1 MTFSAAWKAIAD
13 DPWGEPLDA
22 RIDVRADT
30 PAGSDQLIRISDLE
44 KILELSPLVRR
55 RERDPAVVEGQT
67 WGARFTHDL
76 LTFNRRSAAWPST
89 EDSLLMKWARVQIGF
104 AEADEWATVAQ
115 GRIERGEVDTDGVA
129 SIDVVDPIMDLLQV
143 ELSRDKA
150 WTTTGWFSQVRP
162 EKVAAGSSSYD
173 TSQPITVGPNPGSI
187 ADQTFRI
194 TFTDATHFDLEHVED
209 AYTQTGLWVLANNTI
224 LRSGTTDIGTIPAA
238 GWSGGTFVAGDTF
251 LFYAS
256 KLYSTADLNPITVIR
271 ELLTT
276 GGVESYDVGAGSSQN
291 VEYDS
296 AHWDDVEARFT
307 SIQVRGEFEKGANVM
322 DLIQGLLVGA
332 NASLFPSGTG
342 QIGIYHF
349 HPDDVGTASVVV
361 TGDPEDPD
369 VSILRARRLEDKRE
383 LKNRVVIA
391 FKTLTGLEDASFE
404 AADATSPY
412 PVDLPLSLASVW
424 AWTPTQIENTANS
437 LLVRKRRPV
446 PDYHVTGTLRVLSY
460 HELGQLLALTEPE
473 LSEAGLPVQVTEI
486 SLDVLAN
493 QVEILARNDPAVFAQ
508 FWTVGTSAVG
518 GTDVIL

>member
-13 DPWGEPLDA
+13 DPWGEALDA

-115 GRIERGEVDTDGVA
+115 GRIERAEVDTDGVA

-162 EKVAAGSSSYD
+162 EKVALGSSTYD
-173 TSQPITVGPNPGSI
+173 NAQPIALGATPAAIV
-187 ADQTFRI
+187 DQTFRI
-194 TFTDATHFDLEHVED
+194 TFTGASTFDLTHVED
-209 AYTQTGLWVLANNTI
+209 AHTQSGLSTGSNNNIVTA
-224 LRSGTTDIGTIPAA
+224 GAAHIGTIPSAA
-238 GWSGGTFVAGDTF
+238 WSGGTFVAGDTF

-256 KLYSTADLNPITVIR
+256 RQYSTAELNPITVIR

-276 GGVESYDVGAGSSQN
+276 GGVESYDVGAGSSQD

-349 HPDDVGTASVVV
+349 HPDDVGTSSVVV

-404 AADATSPY
+404 APDTTSPY

-424 AWTPTQIENTANS
+424 AWTPTQIENTANN
-437 LLVRKRRPV
+437 LLVRKRRPT
-446 PDYHVTGTLRVLSY
+446 PQYHITGTLRRLSY
-460 HELGQLLALTEPE
+460 HEIGQLLALAEPE
-473 LSEAGLPVQVTEI
+473 LSEAGLPVQVTELSI
-486 SLDVLAN
+486 DVLAN
-493 QVEILARNDPAVFAQ
+493 QVEAIAWNDPAVLSTF
-508 FWTVGTSAVG
+508 FKVGTSAIG